1 MLGPYA
7 SYNKKPGTAIW
18 NPENPQAEY
27 VGIFERI
34 NVQPKGIIHVGMWDF
49 VEWFCYKKLCG
60 TNVIGVEA
68 NKFIYETMSKPVAD
82 EHGFT
87 SFNAYISDK
96 DDEERDFYFAG
107 EGSSLYQGPPQWNKT
122 ESIKVKT
129 ITLSTLLKENNI
141 ELTQFDFLN
150 IDAEGSELDILKGFE
165 KDLHYINVVDLE
177 TSVDDRHNSGCSHEM
192 VVEWLTQRGFELK
205 EMADNYQ
212 REGWG
217 DSLFVR
223 TDRSIINPFVQ

>member
-7 SYNKKPGTAIW
+7 SYNKKTGTAIW

-34 NVQPKGIIHVGMWDF
+34 YVQPKGIIHVGMWDF

-60 TNVIGVEA
+60 TNVIGIEA
-68 NKFIYETMSKPVAD
+68 NQFIYETMSKPVAD

-96 DDEERDFYFAG
+96 DDVERDFYFAG

-129 ITLSTLLKENNI
+129 KTLSTLLKENNI
-141 ELTQFDFLN
+141 DLSQFDFLN

-165 KDLHYINVVDLE
+165 EDLHYINVVDLE
-177 TSVDDRHNSGCSHEM
+177 TSVDDRHNSGCTHEM
-192 VVEWLTQRGFELK
+192 VVEWLTQRGFKLT

-223 TDRSIINPFVQ
+223 TDRSNINPFVQ

>member
-1 MLGPYA
+1 
-7 SYNKKPGTAIW
+7 
-18 NPENPQAEY
+18 
-27 VGIFERI
+27 
-34 NVQPKGIIHVGMWDF
+34 
-49 VEWFCYKKLCG
+49 
-60 TNVIGVEA
+60 
-68 NKFIYETMSKPVAD
+68 MSKPVAD

-107 EGSSLYQGPPQWNKT
+107 EGSSLYQGPPEWNKT
-122 ESIKVKT
+122 ESVKIKTK
-129 ITLSTLLKENNI
+129 TLSTLLKENNI
-141 ELTQFDFLN
+141 DLTQFDFLN
-150 IDAEGSELDILKGFE
+150 IDAEGAELDILKGFE
-165 KDLHYINVVDLE
+165 KDLHHINVVDLE

-192 VVEWLTQRGFELK
+192 VVEWLTQRGFELT

-223 TDRSIINPFVQ
+223 SGRSNINPFIQ

>member
-1 MLGPYA
+1 M
-7 SYNKKPGTAIW
+7 
-18 NPENPQAEY
+18 
-27 VGIFERI
+27 
-34 NVQPKGIIHVGMWDF
+34 
-49 VEWFCYKKLCG
+49 
-60 TNVIGVEA
+60 
-68 NKFIYETMSKPVAD
+68 
-82 EHGFT
+82 
-87 SFNAYISDK
+87 
-96 DDEERDFYFAG
+96 
-107 EGSSLYQGPPQWNKT
+107 
-122 ESIKVKT
+122 KT

-141 ELTQFDFLN
+141 DLTQFDFLN

-165 KDLHYINVVDLE
+165 KDLPYINVVDLE

-223 TDRSIINPFVQ
+223 TDRSNINPFVQ

>member
-7 SYNKKPGTAIW
+7 SYNKKTGTAVW
-18 NPENPQAEY
+18 NPENPNAEY

-107 EGSSLYQGPPQWNKT
+107 EGSSLYQGPPEWNKT
-122 ESIKVKT
+122 ESIKIKT
-129 ITLSTLLKENNI
+129 KTLSTLLKENDI
-141 ELTQFDFLN
+141 DLTQFDFLN

-192 VVEWLTQRGFELK
+192 VVEWLTQRGFELT

-223 TDRSIINPFVQ
+223 TDRSNINPFVQ

>member
-1 MLGPYA
+1 M
-7 SYNKKPGTAIW
+7 
-18 NPENPQAEY
+18 
-27 VGIFERI
+27 
-34 NVQPKGIIHVGMWDF
+34 
-49 VEWFCYKKLCG
+49 
-60 TNVIGVEA
+60 
-68 NKFIYETMSKPVAD
+68 
-82 EHGFT
+82 
-87 SFNAYISDK
+87 
-96 DDEERDFYFAG
+96 
-107 EGSSLYQGPPQWNKT
+107 
-122 ESIKVKT
+122 KT

-141 ELTQFDFLN
+141 DLTQFDFLN
-150 IDAEGSELDILKGFE
+150 IDAEGAELDILKGFE

-223 TDRSIINPFVQ
+223 TDRSNINPFIQ